1 MFVTLA
7 GISTR
12 FLFTGGEHIAI
23 VAWIVRTLFYPSVL
37 WFTWKTCLTEPI
49 KRDSR
54 WSGIYRPQKFKYLIS
69 FTGISFNQN
78 FQKENC
84 LKGSCLGVTYTS
96 ICISAHTMSES
107 LTVIFTHAYV
117 NKLYLRKFNLLSVL
131 LTDVMVITRIHRQ
144 QKLKWV
150 LIIWFW
156 KVYTS

>member
-7 GISTR
+7 GVSTR
-12 FLFTGGEHIAI
+12 FLFTGGEHIAL

-54 WSGIYRPQKFKYLIS
+54 NFKYLIS
-69 FTGISFNQN
+69 FTGISINQN

-84 LKGSCLGVTYTS
+84 HKGSCLGVTYTS

-131 LTDVMVITRIHRQ
+131 LTDVMVITRINSSA
-144 QKLKWV
+144 
-150 LIIWFW
+150 
-156 KVYTS
+156 TN